1 MARIAGINLPN
12 EKRIDIGLTLI
23 YGVGRKNVTKILQQ
37 AKIEPSKRVAQLSG
51 EEVVHLNKVMDNF
64 LVEGDLRKK
73 IADDI
78 QRLKVIGSYRGSRH
92 TKGLPVRGQRTRTNA
107 RTKRGKRKTIGA
119 LKKEM
124 TSRMGKDS
132 TTEEQ
137 KE

>member
-1 MARIAGINLPN
+1 MARIAGIDLPN

-23 YGVGRKNVTKILQQ
+23 YGVGRKNVAKILQQ

-51 EEVVHLNKVMDNF
+51 EEIAKINKVMDNF
-64 LVEGDLRKK
+64 LVEGGLRKK

-78 QRLKVIGSYRGSRH
+78 QRLKAIGSYRGLRH

-132 TTEEQ
+132 AAEQQ

>member
-1 MARIAGINLPN
+1 MARIAGIDLPN

-23 YGVGRKNVTKILQQ
+23 YGVGRKNVAKILQQ
-37 AKIEPSKRVAQLSG
+37 SKIEPSKRVAQLSG
-51 EEVVHLNKVMDNF
+51 EEVARINKVMDNF
-64 LVEGDLRKK
+64 LVEGGLRKK

-78 QRLKVIGSYRGSRH
+78 QRLKAIGSYRGSRH

-132 TTEEQ
+132 NVEEK

>member
-1 MARIAGINLPN
+1 MARIAGIDLPN
-12 EKRIDIGLTLI
+12 EKRVDIGLTLI
-23 YGVGRKNVTKILQQ
+23 YGVGRKNVIKILQQ

-51 EEVVHLNKVMDNF
+51 EEVAKINKVMDNF
-64 LVEGDLRKK
+64 LVEGGLRGK
-73 IADDI
+73 IAGDI
-78 QRLKVIGSYRGSRH
+78 QRLKAIGSYRGLRH

-132 TTEEQ
+132 AADEE
-137 KE
+137 KK